1 MSIDIKDIITVSDEK
16 NYVVVSKI
24 DYDEDIYYY
33 LTDVDDNV
41 NTKFLVQNKERSESL
56 LEVKDAE
63 LLQKLFPM
71 FLKKTKESIN
81 LEDL

>member
-1 MSIDIKDIITVSDEK
+1 MSIDIKDIITLSDEK

>member
-1 MSIDIKDIITVSDEK
+1 MNIDIKDIVTLNDEK

-24 DYDEDIYYY
+24 DYDDDTYYY
-33 LTDVDDNV
+33 LTDIDDNV
-41 NTKFLVQNKERSESL
+41 NTKFVVQNKERSESL